1 MKDGREGDVC
11 SGGEVSSGR
20 GDSLSQASS
29 EGMGPGRGHLVCVRV
44 RWEAWDEQVGLGF
57 R

>member
-44 RWEAWDEQVGLGF
+44 RWEGWDEQVGLGF